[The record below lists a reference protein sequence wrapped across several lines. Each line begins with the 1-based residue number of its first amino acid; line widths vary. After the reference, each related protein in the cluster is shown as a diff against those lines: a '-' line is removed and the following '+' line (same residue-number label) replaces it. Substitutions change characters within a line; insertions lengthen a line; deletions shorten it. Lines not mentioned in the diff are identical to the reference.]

1 MVVKTGSALHIPKE
15 TFNIATKKGFK
26 VYIPPTQRRWAPTPD
41 VRTFDPNVGGFY
53 FVWWFYCRNGH
64 LLPDIYYRNDYYRI
78 PGRLTDRGFR
88 GYLNLRKTFRKI
100 GSTFDQTKTAKIM
113 IAIETR
119 M

>member
-41 VRTFDPNVGGFY
+41 VRMFEPNVGGFY
-53 FVWWFYCRNGH
+53 FARWFYCRIFITGMIIAGF
-64 LLPDIYYRNDYYRI
+64 PVG
-78 PGRLTDRGFR
+78 PADRGFR
-88 GYLNLRKTFRKI
+88 GYLNLRKNFRKI
-100 GSTFDQTKTAKIM
+100 GSTFDQINTAKIM

-119 M
+119 I